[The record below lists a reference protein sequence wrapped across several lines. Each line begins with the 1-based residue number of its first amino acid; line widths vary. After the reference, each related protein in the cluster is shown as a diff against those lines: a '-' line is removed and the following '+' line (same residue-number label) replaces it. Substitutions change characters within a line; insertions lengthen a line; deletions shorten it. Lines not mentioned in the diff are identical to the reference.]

1 MHTKANNT
9 KKIIISLAALLA
21 VALVFFCVYH
31 FTKKAPVAGAKPIS
45 VEVVHGDGSRK
56 TFEYH
61 TDREYL
67 GEVLK
72 DEELVDGEESAYG
85 LFIMTVDGETI
96 DEADQEWWC
105 ITRGGKQLNTGA
117 DQTPIADGED
127 YELTFTI
134 GY

>member
-31 FTKKAPVAGAKPIS
+31 FTKKAPVAGAKTIS

-72 DEELVDGEESAYG
+72 DEELVDGRGKKALSVAVEELNQG
-85 LFIMTVDGETI
+85 KIKILGEEEQ
-96 DEADQEWWC
+96 DEETEEEA
-105 ITRGGKQLNTGA
+105 
-117 DQTPIADGED
+117 
-127 YELTFTI
+127 
-134 GY
+134 

>member
-9 KKIIISLAALLA
+9 KKIVISLTALLA
-21 VALVFFCVYH
+21 VALVFFGVYY
-31 FTKKAPVAGAKPIS
+31 FTKKAPIAGAKTIS
-45 VEVVHGDGSRK
+45 VDVIHGDGSRK

-67 GEVLK
+67 GEALK

-96 DEADQEWWC
+96 DEANQEWWC
-105 ITRGGKQLNTGA
+105 ITKDGAQLNTGA
-117 DQTPIADGED
+117 DQTPIADGEG

>member
-31 FTKKAPVAGAKPIS
+31 FTKKAPVAGAKTIS

-61 TDREYL
+61 TDRE
-67 GEVLK
+67 
-72 DEELVDGEESAYG
+72 
-85 LFIMTVDGETI
+85 
-96 DEADQEWWC
+96 
-105 ITRGGKQLNTGA
+105 
-117 DQTPIADGED
+117 
-127 YELTFTI
+127 
-134 GY
+134 

>member
-9 KKIIISLAALLA
+9 KKIVISLTALLA
-21 VALVFFCVYH
+21 VVLVFFGVYS
-31 FTKKAPVAGAKPIS
+31 FTKKAPVAGAKTIS
-45 VEVVHGDGSRK
+45 VDVIHGDGSRK

-96 DEADQEWWC
+96 DEANQEWWC
-105 ITRGGKQLNTGA
+105 ITKDGAQLNTGA
-117 DQTPIADGED
+117 DQTPIADGEG